1 MTTEIAIFSAITAF
15 VALGLLAYRLKDSRR
30 KSEAD
35 ASNWKLRLEKD
46 LHQAREE
53 RNRLLDALG
62 DAFLLVDSEGT
73 IRFANA
79 AAHQLFGCR
88 ELLDRP
94 VRETFLDPR
103 LADALLRCLE
113 TGKPTQSRVVLAQ
126 QTSPRG
132 EQENRGNNAWII
144 DAARLPSNPDASP
157 VTRVILRDVTAE
169 HQIEQ
174 IRKDFVANAS
184 HELRTPMAIIN
195 GYLENL
201 LDDNMVEDPAMTRR
215 FLTIMRKHS
224 DRISRI
230 VEDMLVISRLES
242 GEANSIKIEPFPFRS
257 CVKDILERLESVI
270 RTQDATVTVHM
281 PDDKIII
288 DGDRFYW
295 TQVLFNLVENA
306 LKQNPHPGLKVEVG
320 CVAVDD
326 NYHIWVADN
335 GIGIPSADLPHIF
348 RRFYRVEKHHSQRE
362 IKGTGLGLSIVKRAI
377 EAHGGSISVTSTP
390 GRDTRFSIVVPQ
402 HPPLLKNMSVNP
414 DSAQVAGTL
423 DGSGASGNQ

>member
-1 MTTEIAIFSAITAF
+1 MSTETAIISAL
-15 VALGLLAYRLKDSRR
+15 VALAAWAILAFRLRGSRE
-30 KSEAD
+30 KSAAD
-35 ASNWKLRLEKD
+35 ASNWKLRLEHD
-46 LHQAREE
+46 LQQAREE

-62 DAFLLVDSEGT
+62 DAFLLVDSQGI
-73 IRFANA
+73 IRFSNA
-79 AAHQLFGCR
+79 ASTELFGSR
-88 ELLDRP
+88 QLVNHP
-94 VRETFLDPR
+94 VTEIFLDPR
-103 LADALLRCLE
+103 LAKALHHCLD
-113 TGKPTQSRVVLAQ
+113 TGDPVQSRVVLPQ

-132 EQENRGNNAWII
+132 DRENRGINAWII
-144 DAARLPSNPDASP
+144 DAARLPNPSDGAP
-157 VTRVILRDVTAE
+157 FTRVILRDVTAE

-201 LDDNMVEDPAMTRR
+201 LDDNMLEDPQMARR
-215 FLTIMRKHS
+215 FLSVMRKHA

-242 GEANSIKIEPFPFRS
+242 GEVNSLKVEPFRFRS
-257 CVKDILERLESVI
+257 CIKDILERLESVI
-270 RTQDATVTVHM
+270 RAQNAEMRVTM
-281 PDDKIII
+281 PNEGLIIH
-288 DGDRFYW
+288 GDRFYW

-306 LKQNPHPGLKVEVG
+306 LKQNPHPGLRVEVG
-320 CVAVDD
+320 CEEDSGC
-326 NYHIWVADN
+326 YRIWVADN

-390 GRDTRFSIVVPQ
+390 GRETKFLITVPKEL
-402 HPPLLKNMSVNP
+402 PVIEV
-414 DSAQVAGTL
+414 SA
-423 DGSGASGNQ
+423 S